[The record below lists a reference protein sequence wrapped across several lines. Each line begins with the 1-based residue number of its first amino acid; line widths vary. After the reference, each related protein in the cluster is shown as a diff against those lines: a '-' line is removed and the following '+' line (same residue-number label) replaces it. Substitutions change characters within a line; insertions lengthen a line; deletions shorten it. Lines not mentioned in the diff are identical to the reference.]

1 MSGKMTKQFKT
12 AIINKLK
19 NIDIPNWEKY
29 KYIATDKNGEVW
41 GYKMKPEIDSEKGHW
56 NVVESY
62 VPSDMVY
69 LFDTDFDSTNWKK
82 TLIALETI
90 KIDVTVKL
98 EPEPEVRNIE
108 AQCIASPSQPKSV
121 LRFKLWQPADTF
133 LVYQILEA
141 ENIPNDTKYKYTSNI
156 EYGLLHPEMVVKN
169 HEGIEI
175 FSSKEDR
182 HAFINKMIKN
192 LKELFSK
199 DEKVKATEKD
209 IGKNVETECGVAK
222 LEALTTDGKY
232 VVTFDGVTFDG
243 VPRLFVRDN
252 AWVNIKSDC
261 DFNKI
266 LTPGSSVEYYF
277 AR

>member
-1 MSGKMTKQFKT
+1 M
-12 AIINKLK
+12 
-19 NIDIPNWEKY
+19 
-29 KYIATDKNGEVW
+29 
-41 GYKMKPEIDSEKGHW
+41 
-56 NVVESY
+56 
-62 VPSDMVY
+62 
-69 LFDTDFDSTNWKK
+69 DFATNWKK

-108 AQCIASPSQPKSV
+108 GMNFIVPPQPKSV
-121 LRFKLWQPADTF
+121 LRFKLWQPADKF

-156 EYGLLHPEMVVKN
+156 EYNLLHPEEIVN
-169 HEGIEI
+169 NCEGIEI

-182 HAFINKMIKN
+182 HAFIGKMIKN

-199 DEKVKATEKD
+199 DKKVKATEKD

-252 AWVNIKSDC
+252 AWINIKSDC
-261 DFNKI
+261 DFNI
-266 LTPGSSVEYYF
+266 TVLSDLSEIYTFS
-277 AR
+277 A

>member
-19 NIDIPNWEKY
+19 NIDIPPNWEKY
-29 KYIATDKNGEVW
+29 KYIAADKNGEVW
-41 GYKMKPEIDSEKGHW
+41 GFKLKPEIDSKKEHW
-56 NVVESY
+56 NVAESHD
-62 VPSDMVY
+62 PSDSVY
-69 LFDTDFDSTNWKK
+69 LFKTDFDSTNWKK

-90 KIDVTVKL
+90 KIDITVKL
-98 EPEPEVRNIE
+98 EPEVRNIE
-108 AQCIASPSQPKSV
+108 GMSIAVSSQPKSV

-141 ENIPNDTKYKYTSNI
+141 ENIPDDTNYKYTSVDI
-156 EYGLLHPEMVVKN
+156 EYDLLHPEKVVKN
-169 HEGIEI
+169 YEGIEI

-182 HAFINKMIKN
+182 YAFINKMTKN

-199 DEKVKATEKD
+199 DEEVKATEKD
-209 IGKNVETECGVAK
+209 IGKNVETDYGVAK

-232 VVTFDGVTFDG
+232 VVTFNGES
-243 VPRLFVRDN
+243 RLFMVDN

-261 DFNKI
+261 DFNI
-266 LTPGSSVEYYF
+266 LAIPGSSAEYYF

>member
-12 AIINKLK
+12 AIINKLR

-29 KYIATDKNGEVW
+29 KYIATDKDGEVW
-41 GYKMKPEIDSEKGHW
+41 GYKMKPEINSKKGHW
-56 NVVESY
+56 SIVNSY

-69 LFDTDFDSTNWKK
+69 LFDIDFDSTNWKK

-90 KIDVTVKL
+90 KIDITVKL
-98 EPEPEVRNIE
+98 EPEVKNIKG
-108 AQCIASPSQPKSV
+108 QCIATSSQPKSV

-156 EYGLLHPEMVVKN
+156 EYGLLHPEQVVKN
-169 HEGIEI
+169 YEGIEF
-175 FSSKEDR
+175 FSSKESR
-182 HAFINKMIKN
+182 QAFIDKMIKN
-192 LKELFSK
+192 FKELFSK

-209 IGKNVETECGVAK
+209 IGKNVETVGGVAK

-232 VVTFDGVTFDG
+232 VATFNGKSRHVM
-243 VPRLFVRDN
+243 VYN
-252 AWVNIKSDC
+252 AWCNIKSDC

>member
-12 AIINKLK
+12 TIINKLK

-41 GYKMKPEIDSEKGHW
+41 GHKMKPEIDSKKGHW
-56 NVVESY
+56 CVAEPY
-62 VPSDMVY
+62 APSDMVY
-69 LFDTDFDSTNWKK
+69 LFDIDFDSTNWKK

-98 EPEPEVRNIE
+98 EDEVRNIE
-108 AQCIASPSQPKSV
+108 GQCIASPSQPKSV
-121 LRFKLWQPADTF
+121 LRFKVWQPADTI

-141 ENIPNDTKYKYTSNI
+141 ENIPDDTNYEYTSVNM
-156 EYGLLHPEMVVKN
+156 EYDLLHPEKVVKN
-169 HEGIEI
+169 YEDVEI

-182 HAFINKMIKN
+182 HAFIGKMIKN

-209 IGKNVETECGVAK
+209 IGKNVEVDCGVAN

-232 VVTFDGVTFDG
+232 VVTFNGG
-243 VPRLFVRDN
+243 SRLFIFSN
-252 AWVNIKSDC
+252 AWVNVKSDC

>member
-12 AIINKLK
+12 AIINKLR

-41 GYKMKPEIDSEKGHW
+41 GYKMKPEINSKKGHW
-56 NVVESY
+56 SIVNSY

-69 LFDTDFDSTNWKK
+69 LFDIDFDSTNWKK

-98 EPEPEVRNIE
+98 EPEVRNIE
-108 AQCIASPSQPKSV
+108 AQCIVSPSQPKSV
-121 LRFKLWQPADTF
+121 LRFKVWQPADTI

-141 ENIPNDTKYKYTSNI
+141 ENIPDDANYDYTSVNM
-156 EYGLLHPEMVVKN
+156 EYDLLHPEKVVKN
-169 HEGIEI
+169 YEDVEI

-182 HAFINKMIKN
+182 HAFIDKMIKN

-209 IGKNVETECGVAK
+209 IGKNVETIGGVAK

-232 VVTFDGVTFDG
+232 VVTFNGESRHVM
-243 VPRLFVRDN
+243 VYN
-252 AWVNIKSDC
+252 AWCNIKSDC

>member
-12 AIINKLK
+12 VIINKLK

-29 KYIATDKNGEVW
+29 KYIAADKNGEVW
-41 GYKMKPEIDSEKGHW
+41 GFKMKPEIDSKKGHW
-56 NVVESY
+56 SVVNSY

-98 EPEPEVRNIE
+98 EPEVRNIE

-121 LRFKLWQPADTF
+121 LRFKVWQPADTF
-133 LVYQILEA
+133 LVYQILKA
-141 ENIPNDTKYKYTSNI
+141 KNIPDDANYEYTSVDM
-156 EYGLLHPEMVVKN
+156 EYNLLHPEMVTTN
-169 HEGIEI
+169 YEDIEF

-182 HAFINKMIKN
+182 HAFIGKMIKN

-199 DEKVKATEKD
+199 DKKVKATEKD
-209 IGKNVETECGVAK
+209 IGKNVEVVDGVAK
-222 LEALTTDGKY
+222 LEALTAEGKY

-261 DFNKI
+261 DFNI
-266 LTPGSSVEYYF
+266 TVLPDMSEVYTFS
-277 AR
+277 A

>member
-19 NIDIPNWEKY
+19 NIDIPDWV
-29 KYIATDKNGEVW
+29 KYIAADADGRVW
-41 GYKMKPEIDSEKGHW
+41 GFHDKPVIGKYDTQRWFIKSGIANSKF
-56 NVVESY
+56 
-62 VPSDMVY
+62 
-69 LFDTDFDSTNWKK
+69 LFTIDFDSTNWKK

-98 EPEPEVRNIE
+98 EPEVRSIE
-108 AQCIASPSQPKSV
+108 GKCIAVSSQPKSV

-141 ENIPNDTKYKYTSNI
+141 ENIPDDTNYKYTSVDI
-156 EYGLLHPEMVVKN
+156 EYDLLHPEKVVKN
-169 HEGIEI
+169 YEGVEI
-175 FSSKEDR
+175 LSSNEDR
-182 HAFINKMIKN
+182 YAFINKMTKN

-199 DEKVKATEKD
+199 DERVKATEKD
-209 IGKNVETECGVAK
+209 IGKNVETDCGVAR

-232 VVTFDGVTFDG
+232 VVTFNGES
-243 VPRLFVRDN
+243 RLFMVDN
-252 AWVNIKSDC
+252 AWFNIKSDC
-261 DFNKI
+261 DFNI
-266 LTPGSSVEYYF
+266 LAIPGSSAEYYF

>member
-41 GYKMKPEIDSEKGHW
+41 GHKMKPEIDSKKGYW
-56 NVVESY
+56 Y
-62 VPSDMVY
+62 VAEPHAPSDMVH
-69 LFDTDFDSTNWKK
+69 LFDIDFDSTNWKK
-82 TLIALETI
+82 TLIALDTI
-90 KIDVTVKL
+90 KIDITVKL
-98 EPEPEVRNIE
+98 EDEVRNIE
-108 AQCIASPSQPKSV
+108 GQCIASPSQPKSV

-169 HEGIEI
+169 YEGIEI

-209 IGKNVETECGVAK
+209 IGKNVETDCGVAK
-222 LEALTTDGKY
+222 LEAVTTDGKY
-232 VVTFDGVTFDG
+232 VVTFNGES
-243 VPRLFVRDN
+243 RLFMVDN
-252 AWVNIKSDC
+252 AWFTIKPDC
-261 DFNKI
+261 HFSKI